1 MGGNPIHTVRS
12 PPAVPHPWRVWIA
25 WGEVEAMPPAKSD
38 VLDAEDAA
46 RGITLR
52 VPCLTELD
60 EPRIREHLAQNRF
73 FWLDLQGPSA
83 SELRALGELFE
94 LHPVSLED
102 TLHFGQ
108 RPKLDDFTS
117 YVFLVFYGMREA
129 GDQGEAA
136 LTEVHMYISGQYL
149 ITVHKDPLPA
159 LAEQRSEIEGRV
171 LHSEQFVVYR
181 VLDSLTDTF
190 FTPLAAMDDEID
202 RLEDSIIAEPTDE
215 QLQRIF
221 ALKRDLVAMRK
232 VVTPQRDLFARG
244 IDTIAELPGLTLD
257 ERDYFRDIYDHL
269 IRISDLIDSYRDLLA
284 GAMDA
289 YLSTVANR
297 QNEVMKQLTVIA
309 TIFLP
314 LSFLTGF
321 FGMNFAFQV
330 NDIQQS
336 TLAFLA
342 LAVGGCVASAAAL
355 WLYFKRKRWT

>member
-1 MGGNPIHTVRS
+1 
-12 PPAVPHPWRVWIA
+12 
-25 WGEVEAMPPAKSD
+25 MPRAKSEA
-38 VLDAEDAA
+38 LDAEDAA
-46 RGITLR
+46 RGIKLS
-52 VPCLTELD
+52 VPCLTRLD
-60 EPRIREHLAQNRF
+60 EPRIREHLANGSF
-73 FWLDLQGPSA
+73 FWLDLEDPGA
-83 SELRALGELFE
+83 AELARLGELFD

-108 RPKLDDFTS
+108 RPKLDDFSS
-117 YVFLVFYGMREA
+117 YVFLVFYGMHG
-129 GDQGEAA
+129 GDHGNDAT
-136 LTEVHMYISGQYL
+136 LSEVHMYISGEYL
-149 ITVHKDPLPA
+149 ITIHRGPLPA
-159 LAEQRSEIEGRV
+159 LEEQRSEIEGRMI
-171 LHSEQFVVYR
+171 HSEQFVIYR
-181 VLDSLTDTF
+181 VLDALTDTF
-190 FTPLAAMDDEID
+190 FTPLAGVDDEID
-202 RLEDSIIAEPTDE
+202 QLEDSIIAEPTDE

-232 VVTPQRDLFARG
+232 VITPQRDLFARG

-257 ERDYFRDIYDHL
+257 ERDYFRDVYDHL

-330 NDIQQS
+330 NDIQDS
-336 TLAFLA
+336 LLSFLL
-342 LAVGGCVASAAAL
+342 LAVAGSVVVVVGL